1 MSAPLLPTVPR
12 LSVFL
17 SVWMVV
23 GGLSGREFWLGIDPF
38 FWGKR
43 YRPQRC
49 PRAANGFECGE
60 CALENGTP
68 RGGAFLSGGLGGAR
82 IPDDV
87 QGVGWGAFV
96 SQHACGTSPVVEG
109 ELVDPR
115 GERDDQTTVPESL
128 RSGESFII
136 AVDARSGETV
146 WRTPRKSKV
155 VAYSTPCIYET
166 PETER
171 LLIFNRQAH
180 GSMRCGRSMGGWSGR
195 LTKPLTSG
203 V

>member
-1 MSAPLLPTVPR
+1 
-12 LSVFL
+12 
-17 SVWMVV
+17 
-23 GGLSGREFWLGIDPF
+23 
-38 FWGKR
+38 
-43 YRPQRC
+43 
-49 PRAANGFECGE
+49 
-60 CALENGTP
+60 
-68 RGGAFLSGGLGGAR
+68 
-82 IPDDV
+82 
-87 QGVGWGAFV
+87 
-96 SQHACGTSPVVEG
+96 VVEG

-180 GSMRCGRSMGGWSGR
+180 GLSPGGQSAP
-195 LTKPLTSG
+195 PLG
-203 V
+203 GMNDLKVHHF